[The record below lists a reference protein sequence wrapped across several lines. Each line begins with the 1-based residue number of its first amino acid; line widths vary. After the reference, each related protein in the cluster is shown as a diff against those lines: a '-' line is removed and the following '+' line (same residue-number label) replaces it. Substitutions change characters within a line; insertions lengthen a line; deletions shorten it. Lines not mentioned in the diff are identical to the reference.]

1 MGVGIRSVVGP
12 TAEGCLG
19 GSTKL
24 EEGGCCRP
32 KQLGRTATFSFPHA
46 LAGYAV
52 AVALLL
58 LSDMVLP
65 ICVKSA
71 THPLC

>member
-24 EEGGCCRP
+24 EEEP
-32 KQLGRTATFSFPHA
+32 QQLGRTATFSFPHA

-58 LSDMVLP
+58 LSDMVLS